1 MKYSP
6 IYIILL
12 LFFTQMSA
20 QENDKDLNNLFNA
33 VTTIEVTPNALQ
45 NYFYKITDNYLLTE
59 HRESFTGFFNY
70 VESDLELMNSTVFKD
85 HYYLFKARSYRLSNE
100 FGKAFSS
107 LNNISDKLSG
117 FSKKDSVNYFVMYHL
132 ATTELGLFK
141 QSINYAQI
149 INSIDDIP
157 STREPGMA
165 PDIYFLVSSDLSYN
179 KLGDYK
185 NAIRIAKSKFEKF
198 KELYP
203 KDYYFLFN
211 RANNIG
217 VYYNNYNKPDSA
229 LVYFNKAMSYLDYE
243 GFNGSKSTDKYRSF
257 VQGNVAQSYMLME
270 HYKEAIPLLEDDVEK
285 SLDYFPYNA
294 LISSVL
300 LAESHV
306 KLNNVAKAERVLS
319 RFDSISNATERLQNP
334 EFRDKLFA
342 IKAKIAEQKG
352 NHVKAI
358 EILNAQ
364 IKFRDSNKAAEKLE
378 EAISLQSA
386 FELEKKEAELLA
398 SKVKAN
404 EMEVTLNK
412 RNYSIIG
419 GLLLIILLACLL
431 VWYRLNSLKQ
441 KAQNKEF
448 KLLTE
453 TIAEKNKVI
462 NIALQK
468 KDTLLKEIH
477 HRVKNNLQVVS
488 SLLSLQ
494 SNNISSTV
502 VREALLDGQARV
514 RSMALVH
521 QRLYETDNYKDIV
534 FNDYIGQLVQ
544 NLIATY
550 RVDNKVEYTIN
561 SKEIVDIDIAV
572 PLGLIINEVVT
583 NTLKYSEK
591 DVLRLSINFNEKNTN
606 HYKLVISDNALGFN
620 LEEVKKRKTLGLKLI
635 EILVKQLEG
644 NLDIDTSTKSPTTYT
659 IEFPKTDK

>member
-1 MKYSP
+1 M
-6 IYIILL
+6 
-12 LFFTQMSA
+12 
-20 QENDKDLNNLFNA
+20 
-33 VTTIEVTPNALQ
+33 
-45 NYFYKITDNYLLTE
+45 
-59 HRESFTGFFNY
+59 
-70 VESDLELMNSTVFKD
+70 
-85 HYYLFKARSYRLSNE
+85 
-100 FGKAFSS
+100 
-107 LNNISDKLSG
+107 
-117 FSKKDSVNYFVMYHL
+117 
-132 ATTELGLFK
+132 
-141 QSINYAQI
+141 
-149 INSIDDIP
+149 
-157 STREPGMA
+157 
-165 PDIYFLVSSDLSYN
+165 
-179 KLGDYK
+179 
-185 NAIRIAKSKFEKF
+185 
-198 KELYP
+198 
-203 KDYYFLFN
+203 
-211 RANNIG
+211 
-217 VYYNNYNKPDSA
+217 
-229 LVYFNKAMSYLDYE
+229 
-243 GFNGSKSTDKYRSF
+243 
-257 VQGNVAQSYMLME
+257 
-270 HYKEAIPLLEDDVEK
+270 
-285 SLDYFPYNA
+285 
-294 LISSVL
+294 
-300 LAESHV
+300 
-306 KLNNVAKAERVLS
+306 
-319 RFDSISNATERLQNP
+319 
-334 EFRDKLFA
+334 
-342 IKAKIAEQKG
+342 
-352 NHVKAI
+352 
-358 EILNAQ
+358 
-364 IKFRDSNKAAEKLE
+364 
-378 EAISLQSA
+378 
-386 FELEKKEAELLA
+386 
-398 SKVKAN
+398 
-404 EMEVTLNK
+404 
-412 RNYSIIG
+412 
-419 GLLLIILLACLL
+419 L

-462 NIALQK
+462 NIALQE

-534 FNDYIGQLVQ
+534 FNDYTGQLVQ